1 MGVKLTYHL
10 NSKEHRYISERVADI
25 MENLAPLYRRHY
37 SSNLLT
43 HMRNKHV
50 EPTEPRPLIQHLDV
64 VEHTG
69 IVLEGTLPQC
79 LSGIWTHRHLQV
91 TSSFTVESRN
101 AKEIF
106 ECGWGCNTE
115 LVMSGCQICTS
126 IQEHRELVDDMCRH
140 IAGKSGG
147 KLACWDCPTAFP
159 VFIQHPYSAPV
170 CLATA
175 SHKEQTR
182 WANILR
188 AATQHQSS
196 ALWCEDSPESRAF
209 LDAVSFLKR
218 LRESCQTEVL
228 MSILMEEVMSYL
240 KEHVFP
246 RIIVHHRRKKQ
257 AWIKLLSEVYETA
270 KQQVKAA
277 MSALKE
283 ELSLHR
289 ADVEKQISA
298 GLQQASL
305 LHDHITH
312 TITDDT
318 CELMLQCLLHTIVPR
333 LDRTLQEVAMPIY
346 DGFASTWRY
355 FLETCDDIID
365 LGSMSISVKDIKKEV
380 LMPLSGLGPEDGR
393 LWQCL
398 DRLEL
403 SSEGRAWLQETWGVH
418 SETWRP
424 LILKAQ
430 NALYKVVDLCAVM
443 FWRLVSRYTC
453 YSFDSTQLMVVLCK
467 VKDKVVKHLDEEL
480 LTLRSQLILDMILQ
494 ITLPTFMHS
503 VGRQDLSRYDAMVKS
518 EHALFIHPVTIF
530 HSILRD
536 SLTSY
541 IQSVMRY
548 SLPQQFVPLPVSP
561 INPCSSPS
569 GFPESAYELL
579 PPGDCWENFCQ
590 TSAGSSETLTP
601 STVSERDDT
610 LTNLENSGN
619 HGLSLHDAGEY
630 VHLTQQTGVQAHNP
644 H

>member
-218 LRESCQTEVL
+218 LRESCQTEVHPMGNEIEVL

-365 LGSMSISVKDIKKEV
+365 LGSMSISVKDIKKE
-380 LMPLSGLGPEDGR
+380 
-393 LWQCL
+393 
-398 DRLEL
+398 
-403 SSEGRAWLQETWGVH
+403 
-418 SETWRP
+418 
-424 LILKAQ
+424 
-430 NALYKVVDLCAVM
+430 VVDLCAVM